1 MLVRWEFWPR
11 VAASTPLPPS
21 RCLVSCC
28 LHQPK
33 RSFQRCGTVCM
44 AQPVPD
50 TSQGQTSTGHLSQ
63 SRQMQRCSSPPTHTR
78 CAPHTNCA
86 HPAVVT
92 GPPTTHSLLTSDI
105 RWQRCCVCQLPADT
119 HPLYIIPCSSQ
130 NYSLYLSS
138 AMLLLDP
145 NLDPIRGIQH
155 AAPCLH

>member
-63 SRQMQRCSSPPTHTR
+63 SRQMQRCSSPPHTHKMCPTHKLCSSCSR
-78 CAPHTNCA
+78 HWTPNHTLFINVG
-86 HPAVVT
+86 HPMAKMLCVSTPCRHTPSVHH
-92 GPPTTHSLLTSDI
+92 PLLVSKLLLVSLL
-105 RWQRCCVCQLPADT
+105 R
-119 HPLYIIPCSSQ
+119 
-130 NYSLYLSS
+130 
-138 AMLLLDP
+138 
-145 NLDPIRGIQH
+145 H
-155 AAPCLH
+155 AAPRPQP